1 MCDYS
6 LLYVKSRPAR
16 VGEQLT
22 TYEFGTG
29 TRGFAAS
36 ECESLAVCLRPGT
49 ELAFAEEVECLR
61 GGLLFWRRKVIK
73 HKTAIFRQ
81 INQDEPYVHHDALE
95 FPNGEIVL
103 LTYLCSG
110 QQATVLQ
117 LPVEARAV
125 IPEPAV
131 QRQPSYAMWL

>member
-1 MCDYS
+1 
-6 LLYVKSRPAR
+6 
-16 VGEQLT
+16 
-22 TYEFGTG
+22 
-29 TRGFAAS
+29 
-36 ECESLAVCLRPGT
+36 
-49 ELAFAEEVECLR
+49 
-61 GGLLFWRRKVIK
+61 
-73 HKTAIFRQ
+73 
-81 INQDEPYVHHDALE
+81 
-95 FPNGEIVL
+95 VL